1 MEIFKQQENTPAPI
15 QVDHQEH
22 HEQPVARQPIQQQP
36 VREQPIEQPVAR
48 QEDEPV
54 YMQSMTGW
62 RKRRNAM
69 LEGSE
74 WLMAREQ
81 IEVPEEEKYM
91 GNDERPVRI
100 PKQQANAAI
109 SKMYREVY
117 GRKVGRLERHKIRKD
132 LEKEQAR
139 YQDRVRAVDAYYSSV
154 NQREEEFQDR
164 KYKDLRDPWSYI
176 EVLDNA
182 EDRKNLMDGYANRDP
197 ELIRKGLK
205 PVFDVFLNLNL
216 RTFNYRDE
224 DEFCRKFA
232 RNYKFV
238 RAGHVLRNAMEVYT
252 KNGGVFRHE
261 DFIRLNAI
269 SDMMEEMSK
278 QYTQTEE
285 VQTHPAHFMLKQKDL
300 AKMSDDKLDEM
311 MENISDQMLLYEPRS
326 SEYLRLDS
334 LKKYLV
340 NYKENR
346 KHDTVLLKPGEDALE
361 CFERS
366 LKERRE
372 KEAARWFVQRDGYQT
387 RKQEIDH
394 VLSPAMIDQ
403 LTEEK
408 GLPLEQGHRWS
419 GSRGVET
426 FRASMMELY
435 HLGST
440 GGATLEKL
448 IGEEGMQGFDHSADS
463 LRYLIAQ
470 GDPESLGKALA
481 IIMKGFVN
489 QFIGEYG
496 EENYKQFAGQKA
508 SSEAFGRN
516 TAMLEHMIRLSND
529 LKLLAGKDQEVTQNA
544 LDRMT
549 EREKTLLKK
558 GTEYLARVEKLNF
571 ATFRIFSL
579 DKSHDAASAKIF
591 AGEKDRTNDES
602 VEVFNDI
609 YLYYSETKKEDEIGA
624 WPDDPAEPVIRFGG
638 KEFDL
643 RDVKQ

>member
-1 MEIFKQQENTPAPI
+1 MEIFEQQENTPAPI
-15 QVDHQEH
+15 QVEH
-22 HEQPVARQPIQQQP
+22 HENPQQQPIQQQP
-36 VREQPIEQPVAR
+36 VAQQPVQQLIQ
-48 QEDEPV
+48 QEDAPLF
-54 YMQSMTGW
+54 MPGLTGW
-62 RKRRNAM
+62 RERRKAM
-69 LEGSE
+69 FQDNN
-74 WLMAREQ
+74 WMMAREQ
-81 IEVPEEEKYM
+81 IEVREAERYM
-91 GNDERPVRI
+91 GNDERPMQI
-100 PKQQANAAI
+100 PKEQANAAI
-109 SKMYREVY
+109 SQMYREVY
-117 GRKVGRLERHKIRKD
+117 GRKIGRLERHKIRKD
-132 LEKEQAR
+132 LEKQQAKW
-139 YQDRVRAVDAYYSSV
+139 QDRGETVDAYYRDV
-154 NQREEEFQDR
+154 NEREEDFRDR
-164 KYKDLRDPWSYI
+164 KYKDLRDPWKYI
-176 EVLDNA
+176 GMLEEQ
-182 EDRKNLMDGYANRDP
+182 EDRKTLMDGYADQNP
-197 ELIRKGLK
+197 ELIRKGLR
-205 PVFDVFLNLNL
+205 VLFDSFLNMNMNQ
-216 RTFNYRDE
+216 FNYNTTDDLYYR
-224 DEFCRKFA
+224 FG
-232 RNYKFV
+232 RNYRTVK
-238 RAGHVLRNAMEVYT
+238 AGMVLRNAMRDYEQ
-252 KNGGVFRHE
+252 NGGVFKHDEYVRLQAICDIME
-261 DFIRLNAI
+261 DLNKLYAPL
-269 SDMMEEMSK
+269 DDLH
-278 QYTQTEE
+278 
-285 VQTHPAHFMLKQKDL
+285 THPADYLLDQKEL
-300 AKMSDDKLDEM
+300 AKKSNDELVEMADSVSDH
-311 MENISDQMLLYEPRS
+311 MLEHDVGS
-326 SEYLRLDS
+326 SEYKRLDN
-334 LKKYLV
+334 LRKYLL
-340 NYKENR
+340 NYRNSREYKAGN
-346 KHDTVLLKPGEDALE
+346 LLKPGGSAQEY
-361 CFERS
+361 FEKA
-366 LKERRE
+366 LKERGE
-372 KEAARWFVQRDGYQT
+372 KEAARWFVQRDGYQA

-394 VLSPAMIDQ
+394 VLSPAKIHQ

-419 GSRGVET
+419 GSRNVET
-426 FRASMMELY
+426 LQASMMELY

-508 SSEAFGRN
+508 SSETFGRN

-558 GTEYLARVEKLNF
+558 GTEYLARMERLNF

-579 DKSHDAASAKIF
+579 DKSHDVASAKIF